1 MGKKGDETKNALA
14 DALLTILLEG
24 NRSAIT
30 VKLVSERAGVD
41 RQTFYYHF
49 RSMEELV
56 GYLSEREAS
65 ELAAQIGHDAS
76 FDEFVD
82 RVVDQISARKRVF
95 RALLDRFG
103 RPTLRALLHERA
115 IGLLRIYAHRELV
128 DVERQIGPRRRDE
141 AVEYCVRASAS
152 VLEAWITGEL
162 DMDGERLKSFL
173 ARSFRQ
179 QMIGVREIKD
189 QSGFNLN
196 PV

>member
-24 NRSAIT
+24 DRGAIT

-49 RSMEELV
+49 RGMEELV

-65 ELAAQIGHDAS
+65 ELAARIDHDAP
-76 FDEFVD
+76 FDEFVG
-82 RVVDQISARKRVF
+82 RFVDQISARKRVF

-103 RPTLRALLHERA
+103 RSTLRVLLHGRA
-115 IGLLRIYAHRELV
+115 TGLLRIYAHRELV

-162 DMDGERLKSFL
+162 DMDGERLKTFL

-179 QMIGVREIKD
+179 QMIGVQTLGKHP
-189 QSGFNLN
+189 S
-196 PV
+196 

>member
-24 NRSAIT
+24 DRGAIT
-30 VKLVSERAGVD
+30 VKLVSERARVD

-49 RSMEELV
+49 RGMEELV

-65 ELAAQIGHDAS
+65 ELAAQIDHDAS
-76 FDEFVD
+76 FDEFVG
-82 RVVDQISARKRVF
+82 RCVDQISARKRVF

-103 RPTLRALLHERA
+103 RSTLRVLLHGRA
-115 IGLLRIYAHRELV
+115 TGLLRIYAHRELV
-128 DVERQIGPRRRDE
+128 DVERRIGPRRRDE

-173 ARSFRQ
+173 VSSFRQ
-179 QMIGVREIKD
+179 QMIGVREIKG
-189 QSGFNLN
+189 QA
-196 PV
+196 

>member
-24 NRSAIT
+24 DRGAIT

-49 RSMEELV
+49 RGMEELV

-65 ELAAQIGHDAS
+65 ELAAQIDPGAS

-82 RVVDQISARKRVF
+82 RFVDQISARKRVF

-103 RPTLRALLHERA
+103 RSTLRVLLHGRA
-115 IGLLRIYAHRELV
+115 TGLLRIYAHRELV
-128 DVERQIGPRRRDE
+128 DVERQIGSRRRDE

-162 DMDGERLKSFL
+162 NMDGERLKSFL
-173 ARSFRQ
+173 VSSFRQ
-179 QMIGVREIKD
+179 QMIGVREIKG
-189 QSGFNLN
+189 QGGFKR
-196 PV
+196 